1 METYAMNRALT
12 VAALLAVA
20 VTQCLADDAP
30 TEFTA
35 GAFNAV
41 CLTRELERQ
50 PLDAAMKEC
59 QDFLKAIQDE
69 EMFWRRNHRY

>member
-1 METYAMNRALT
+1 MTRVTLAAVLLT
-12 VAALLAVA
+12 VA
-20 VTQCLADDAP
+20 VTRCLADDAP

-41 CLTRELERQ
+41 CLTRELERH
-50 PLDAAMKEC
+50 PAAAAMKEC